1 MSWEIAFVFR
11 KCDLFEERVEFGG
24 HCLELLGILKVEATT
39 IYTGFNSKRWLL
51 AHRTELSTSDKV
63 SSRGQQRALDS
74 LCSVLPSGDLS
85 DQFVLLYNITDTVV
99 KLFLY
104 REERV
109 NRPTSQNSKR

>member
-74 LCSVLPSGDLS
+74 LCSVLPSGDL
-85 DQFVLLYNITDTVV
+85 
-99 KLFLY
+99 
-104 REERV
+104 
-109 NRPTSQNSKR
+109 